1 MVLFAI
7 IELTV
12 SSVGAYNIIKGL
24 YNMYCDAEVIK
35 EDYRNHQEI
44 TRQYKQAQQ
53 NGNPSLLTE
62 TQYRRME
69 GQFELIG

>member
-1 MVLFAI
+1 MIFAL

-35 EDYRNHQEI
+35 QEYRNHREMTI
-44 TRQYKQAQQ
+44 HYRQAQQ
-53 NGNPSLLTE
+53 NGTTNSLSE

-69 GQFELIG
+69 GQFEMIG